1 MDHRSRSGA
10 GVLLLP
16 PASSP
21 VRGRITSL
29 GKDEQRP
36 SSGLTATGV
45 KIDELFIGD
54 IQTQHK
60 SGKTTVDVKI
70 DSESRVS
77 TTVTVDEALTGLK
90 SSFSFRVPDQK
101 SGKLDLQY
109 LHDCFALNS
118 TIGLTST
125 PLIEL
130 AATIGTNELSA
141 GAEVGFDSTSASVTK
156 YNSGICYNKHD
167 FSAAVLLADKGET
180 LKASYIHTF
189 NETNGATVAAEVTHK
204 LKTKENYFTIGSSH
218 AIDSSTLLKTR
229 FSNGGKVGVL
239 CQHEWRPKS
248 TVSISAEYDPKVTA
262 NSLQGGGMGVA
273 VTMASYAAVLRPRA
287 SSTRTPRGPRR
298 PAGAAPR
305 RAALPATTRSPPA
318 VAATPPPRERKQQQ
332 QPGDGQTTTAT
343 TRLYSLAPCPLLLAA
358 LLPGAEPVRAV
369 FEPFVELVKT
379 WGLPGW
385 LVHWGHPG
393 NMAVVLFA
401 MGGYGTY
408 LGFRIKLSDDPE
420 EMAKAKDLHPK
431 LLAGMFFFFAAGAT
445 GGVTALLTSDKPIFE
460 SPHAVTGIIGLALL
474 TIQSILPTLFEG
486 NPSLRNAHGLLGSG
500 IMTLFLIHAAF
511 GLQLGLSF

>member
-1 MDHRSRSGA
+1 M
-10 GVLLLP
+10 
-16 PASSP
+16 
-21 VRGRITSL
+21 
-29 GKDEQRP
+29 
-36 SSGLTATGV
+36 
-45 KIDELFIGD
+45 
-54 IQTQHK
+54 
-60 SGKTTVDVKI
+60 
-70 DSESRVS
+70 
-77 TTVTVDEALTGLK
+77 
-90 SSFSFRVPDQK
+90 
-101 SGKLDLQY
+101 
-109 LHDCFALNS
+109 
-118 TIGLTST
+118 
-125 PLIEL
+125 
-130 AATIGTNELSA
+130 
-141 GAEVGFDSTSASVTK
+141 
-156 YNSGICYNKHD
+156 
-167 FSAAVLLADKGET
+167 ADKGET
-180 LKASYIHTF
+180 LKASYVHLF

-218 AIDSSTLLKTR
+218 ALDSSTLLKTR
-229 FSNGGKVGVL
+229 FSNSGKVGVL

-248 TVSISAEYDPKVTA
+248 TVSLSAEYDPKVA
-262 NSLQGGGMGVA
+262 VMGT

-287 SSTRTPRGPRR
+287 SSSSSLPHGPRR
-298 PAGAAPR
+298 RAPTTR
-305 RAALPATTRSPPA
+305 RAALPSTTTRSPPA
-318 VAATPPPRERKQQQ
+318 LTKTRKQQQ
-332 QPGDGQTTTAT
+332 QPTA
-343 TRLYSLAPCPLLLAA
+343 TRLYSVTPCPLLLAA

-379 WGLPGW
+379 FDLPGW

-420 EMAKAKDLHPK
+420 EKAKAKDLHPK
-431 LLAGMFFFFAAGAT
+431 LLAGMFFFFALGAT